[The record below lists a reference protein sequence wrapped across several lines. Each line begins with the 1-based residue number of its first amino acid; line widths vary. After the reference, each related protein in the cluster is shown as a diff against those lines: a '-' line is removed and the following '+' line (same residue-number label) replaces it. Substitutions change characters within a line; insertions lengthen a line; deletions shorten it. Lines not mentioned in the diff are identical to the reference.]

1 MLPLQKSNAN
11 QQTLRKPP
19 EETDQYSS
27 KHMQSEN
34 LGKQKQHTRIIFRQW
49 NNALAT
55 CYALCYSYPVGR
67 PEMVVRAPGVP

>member
-34 LGKQKQHTRIIFRQW
+34 LGKQKTTHQ
-49 NNALAT
+49 NNF
-55 CYALCYSYPVGR
+55 
-67 PEMVVRAPGVP
+67 